1 MLYASVSKYFLFDC
15 KRFLF
20 QRVFF
25 ICVSVLPDVNDMHI
39 TVYFSFFH
47 LSLYLLKP
55 NLKLFKAFFVG
66 VYCMNL
72 YVIGIFNLIFH
83 PFTTFYKHLSFAF

>member
-1 MLYASVSKYFLFDC
+1 VNDSSGWLFLYCNKGSIVILYASVSEYFLFDC

-39 TVYFSFFH
+39 T
-47 LSLYLLKP
+47 LSLSILPSITLSLK
-55 NLKLFKAFFVG
+55 
-66 VYCMNL
+66 
-72 YVIGIFNLIFH
+72 
-83 PFTTFYKHLSFAF
+83 T